1 MQNWIKTV
9 VVAVS
14 LTLPGVALSQ
24 SLESLVNVQGVRE
37 NQLVGYSLVVGLDGT
52 GDKNQVK
59 FTNQTITNM
68 LRQFGVQLP
77 NKIDPKVKNVA
88 AVAVTPQWP
97 PLMQSAKAALLCLHL
112 WNAWRQVTGLT
123 LLPMTQ
129 RANKLLTV

>member
-9 VVAVS
+9 MVAVT
-14 LTLPGVALSQ
+14 LALPGVALAQ

-77 NKIDPKVKNVA
+77 NKIDPEGEKRRRGGGECHVA
-88 AVAVTPQWP
+88 ADVLA
-97 PLMQSAKAALLCLHL
+97 
-112 WNAWRQVTGLT
+112 
-123 LLPMTQ
+123 
-129 RANKLLTV
+129 RADH

>member
-14 LTLPGVALSQ
+14 LALPGVVLAQ

-88 AVAVTPQWP
+88 ADVLARADHSCHRLVDWRCEKYSWRHLAADAVARRRW
-97 PLMQSAKAALLCLHL
+97 
-112 WNAWRQVTGLT
+112 
-123 LLPMTQ
+123 
-129 RANKLLTV
+129 

>member
-14 LTLPGVALSQ
+14 LALPGVVLAQ

-59 FTNQTITNM
+59 VTNQTVTNM
-68 LRQFGVQLP
+68 LLQFGVQVP
-77 NKIDPKVKNVA
+77 KKIDPKGKSVA
-88 AVAVTPQWP
+88 AVA
-97 PLMQSAKAALLCLHL
+97 
-112 WNAWRQVTGLT
+112 G
-123 LLPMTQ
+123 
-129 RANKLLTV
+129 

>member
-1 MQNWIKTV
+1 MQNWIKAAAI
-9 VVAVS
+9 AVS
-14 LTLPGVALSQ
+14 LTLPGVALAQ

-77 NKIDPKVKNVA
+77 NKNRSEGEKRRRGSGERHA
-88 AVAVTPQWP
+88 AADVLA
-97 PLMQSAKAALLCLHL
+97 
-112 WNAWRQVTGLT
+112 
-123 LLPMTQ
+123 
-129 RANKLLTV
+129 RADH

>member
-1 MQNWIKTV
+1 MPESAMQNWIKAAAI
-9 VVAVS
+9 AVS
-14 LTLPGVALSQ
+14 LTLPGVALAQ

-77 NKIDPKVKNVA
+77 NKIDPKVK
-88 AVAVTPQWP
+88 TSP
-97 PLMQSAKAALLCLHL
+97 
-112 WNAWRQVTGLT
+112 R
-123 LLPMTQ
+123 
-129 RANKLLTV
+129 

>member
-14 LTLPGVALSQ
+14 LALPGVVLAQ

-59 FTNQTITNM
+59 FTSRPSPICCASLACSCRIKST
-68 LRQFGVQLP
+68 R
-77 NKIDPKVKNVA
+77 
-88 AVAVTPQWP
+88 
-97 PLMQSAKAALLCLHL
+97 
-112 WNAWRQVTGLT
+112 R
-123 LLPMTQ
+123 
-129 RANKLLTV
+129 